1 MKRTHL
7 VFCTDSLSL
16 PRPWKKNAP
25 LEFPELFLGYNKTY
39 PFLLKDCLETAE
51 HRIDISLLAKRGGT
65 SKDVA
70 LSAEDAFFW
79 RSPSVVVLHIGI
91 VDCWPRG
98 EGGALV
104 DIDSFKKNLLLCLQ
118 NKQKFAKNTPLIVV
132 GIMPTLSRIVAKNP
146 GINEIISDYNRVLKA
161 VFGHN
166 ALFVDSEA
174 LFKQYGEKLLHPDG
188 HHLSKD
194 GHEVIAQKIQEALV
208 GVFAEQ
214 EMEVRSPEFSILKQ
228 RFLDSY
234 RLKLVDRNT
243 DTLLVI
249 LSPHKNFVLEKYD
262 FKYSCLYVADTK
274 ISYYC
279 HHPQRQAEF
288 IKEFVVNKGYKKVM
302 FLGSSKAGAG
312 SLLWSALLKGL
323 NDKLDVYCLAFS
335 PQTLLY
341 PENDNI
347 KQLPTYLN
355 LLKRRELSKAHQ
367 VNLEHFGNIVDLVN
381 QHRPKTWL
389 VYSSRCDM
397 DRVEAQ
403 RFSESPWVKLIPI
416 PFDFHGSLLAYVV
429 DKNNDKQLQSLADK
443 MALDAAQDIDLK
455 TSFPAKQK
463 TFIDQFKGIDVPNL
477 HEFIDEFLEE
487 DLKV

>member
-25 LEFPELFLGYNKTY
+25 LEFPELFLGYDKTY
-39 PFLLKDCLETAE
+39 PFLLKERLETTE
-51 HRIDISLLAKRGGT
+51 HRVDISSLAKRGGT
-65 SKDVA
+65 SKDAA
-70 LSAEDAFFW
+70 LSVEDAFFW

-98 EGGALV
+98 ENGALI
-104 DIDSFKKNLLLCLQ
+104 DIDSFKQNLLLFLQ
-118 NKQKFAKNTPLIVV
+118 NKQKFAKNIPLIVV
-132 GIMPTLSRIVAKNP
+132 GIMPTLSRVVAKNP
-146 GINEIISDYNRVLKA
+146 GINETISDYNRVLKA

-166 ALFVDSEA
+166 ALFIDSEA
-174 LFKQYGEKLLHPDG
+174 LFEQYGEKLLHPDG

-194 GHEVIAQKIQEALV
+194 GHEIIAQKIQEVLM

-214 EMEVRSPEFSILKQ
+214 EMEARNPEFSMLKQ
-228 RFLDSY
+228 KFLDSY
-234 RLKLVDRNT
+234 RLKFVDRNT
-243 DTLLVI
+243 DTLLIV
-249 LSPHKNFVLEKYD
+249 LSPHKNFVLTEHD
-262 FKYSCLYVADTK
+262 FKYSCLYIADTK

-279 HHPQRQAEF
+279 HHPQRQVEF
-288 IKEFVVNKGYKKVM
+288 IREFVANKGYKKVV

-323 NDKLDVYCLAFS
+323 DDDLDVYCLAFS

-355 LLKRRELSKAHQ
+355 LLKRRELSRAHQ

-381 QHRPKTWL
+381 KYKPKTYL
-389 VYSSRCDM
+389 VYSSHYDM

-416 PFDFHGSLLAYVV
+416 PFNFHGSLLAYVV
-429 DKNNDKQLQSLADK
+429 DKNNDEQLQSLADK
-443 MALDAAQDIDLK
+443 MALDVAQDIDLK
-455 TSFPAKQK
+455 TTLPAVQK
-463 TFIDQFKGIDVPNL
+463 NFIDQFKDLDVPNFN
-477 HEFIDEFLEE
+477 EFIDEFLEE